1 MRARARHMSVLVLS
15 QDPHVQAV
23 LARRVR
29 RAGYQVITGTACQG
43 MIRQRAPLVAVVW
56 HLAGTPNARL
66 TAQLTHLH
74 RLHADAVVIL
84 IGPDRG
90 AESTAALLR
99 TGAFDYLTWPVRPG
113 RLEQALKE
121 GLTIR
126 RSLVGVRAL
135 ARRLREANAEL
146 ERERDSLKRWNR
158 NLVLLN
164 ELGQALAGSL
174 EADEIVRLAGDR
186 LGQMVGLDSLMV
198 LWQEPRRVWGYAVT
212 EPGCRLLERTRK
224 RLLCG
229 EVSGHA
235 LEAQGPF
242 GSDQTSTSPSPPV
255 QRLDLPLVV
264 GGTHLGVMYLERIS
278 HTPFE
283 TAQQVAL
290 TDGLTTLLNRRAFTV
305 MLTRAFKEA
314 ERYRTPLC
322 LIMVDVDHFK
332 SINDRFGHVVGDRLL
347 KELALVISASIRTA
361 DVAARYGGEE
371 FAVILPRTDLPH
383 AQMLAHRL
391 RDRVRAHVFDI
402 PGSRIILTVSLGIAQ
417 VPHPAIATAEDLVAA
432 ADRALY
438 EAKARGRDRIVV
450 YPMEGN
456 QVPPCAD
463 RIGEPGCCKP
473 HQLTEVS
480 RCRIHA

>member
-1 MRARARHMSVLVLS
+1 
-15 QDPHVQAV
+15 
-23 LARRVR
+23 
-29 RAGYQVITGTACQG
+29 

-186 LGQMVGLDSLMV
+186 LGQMVGLDSLVV

-264 GGTHLGVMYLERIS
+264 GGTHLGVMCLERIS

-283 TAQQVAL
+283 TAQQALMKAVATSVALALRNADAHSQVQQLAL

-450 YPMEGN
+450 YPMDGN